1 MQVFLS
7 YASEDRDAADRVR
20 YALHAAGYEVFY
32 DREDLPPGQEYDQ
45 TIRRQLG
52 ASGVM
57 VFLISPASVA
67 PGRYTQTELKLAQAR
82 WPHPSGRVLPVLLRP
97 TPMDDVPAYLRAV
110 GILEPSGDA
119 AAEIAHEVVRLV
131 ESRSPWTRAVRLLR
145 SPLGVISVIALLA
158 AGAATWQFWPGR
170 GIGDAVTPL
179 HDSVRHRARFLAATA
194 EGYAVIAGS
203 PNQVVRFDEADRPV
217 GEPLALPGEPV
228 ALKPFEGGLLV
239 ATRAPEGVAVVS
251 LERWIVSDTIPL
263 VAARVDR
270 DPGTTVA
277 TDIVSV
283 ELVEGMP
290 WVTTGGR
297 DGDPAVLRMRP
308 DREWVVATSAEGM
321 LNPPPD
327 FDGRGLRLR
336 SIGVELWALAV
347 ATSPSRL
354 YRIEWRI
361 RVDEARG
368 DDADLVRC
376 ADDLAEGPDR
386 IMIFLSCENELV
398 EFRNDG
404 ASLHLLRKSPPLAP
418 ENVPGNRTRDLIV
431 TQGSTVF
438 VALNTEGEPS
448 AKRREHARIV
458 RVAESDVEALYE
470 ERDAV
475 VTSMAVTPRA
485 VLAVLKRAEGT
496 IDAVRIARGG
506 TVPPS

>member
-45 TIRRQLG
+45 TIRRALA
-52 ASGVM
+52 ASGLL
-57 VFLISPASVA
+57 VFLITPDSVT
-67 PGRYTQTELKLAQAR
+67 PGRYTLTELKLAQAR
-82 WPHPSGRVLPVLLRP
+82 WPHPTGRVLPVMLRP
-97 TPMDDVPAYLRAV
+97 TPMDDVPTYLRAV
-110 GILEPSGDA
+110 GILEPSGDV
-119 AAEIAHEVVRLV
+119 AAEVAHEAARLLAT
-131 ESRSPWTRAVRLLR
+131 RSLLKRAVRLLR
-145 SPLGVISVIALLA
+145 SPAGVVGLIALLVS
-158 AGAATWQFWPGR
+158 GAATWRFWPGR
-170 GIGDAVTPL
+170 GLGDAATPL
-179 HDSVRHRARFLAATA
+179 HDSVRHRAHFLAATA

-203 PNQVVRFDEADRPV
+203 PNQIVRFDEADRPL
-217 GEPLALPGEPV
+217 GEPLALPGDPV
-228 ALKPFEGGLLV
+228 ALKQFEGGLLI
-239 ATRAPEGVAVVS
+239 ATRAPDGVAVVN
-251 LERWIVSDTIPL
+251 LERWIVSDTVPL
-263 VAARVDR
+263 DAARVDR
-270 DPGTTVA
+270 DPETTVA

-283 ELVEGMP
+283 ELVDGMP

-308 DREWVVATSAEGM
+308 GGEWVVATSAEGM
-321 LNPPPD
+321 LNPPPG
-327 FDGRGLRLR
+327 FDARGLRLR
-336 SIGVELWALAV
+336 STGVELWALAG

-386 IMIFLSCENELV
+386 IMIFLSCENELL

-404 ASLHLLRKSPPLAP
+404 ASLHLLRKSPALES

-431 TQGSTVF
+431 TEGSTVF
-438 VALNTEGEPS
+438 VALSTEGDPS
-448 AKRREHARIV
+448 ANRREHARIV
-458 RVAESDVEALYE
+458 RVAGPDVETLYE

-496 IDAVRIARGG
+496 IDAVRIARSS
-506 TVPPS
+506 TVPTS